1 MRMNL
6 RRIPHLVGVLLA
18 GSLLLTH
25 AAAQDPAFDVASIR
39 PNTSDARPGF
49 RALPTGR
56 LTATNIPLRQIIRR
70 AYKLHDAQVIGAPA
84 WVANERF
91 DIDART
97 ATAPAGGPDAVFPL
111 LRPLLRDRFLLR
123 AHMETRE
130 LPAYVLVL
138 AHRNGQLG
146 PQIHPSHA
154 DCAHATTLDQSQIRA
169 SVLDGWPPCGMT
181 FQVSYVVTEAG
192 GEQTVKMRVR
202 RSGNTMHDFAAAL
215 QDGLD
220 RPVVDGTGLEG
231 RFDLEYSH
239 APKPPT
245 ATTTDGPFGAAPPM
259 LFVALEEQLGLALE
273 SRRAAVGVLVIDAIE
288 RPTAN

>member
-1 MRMNL
+1 MATLLCTAMAS
-6 RRIPHLVGVLLA
+6 GVLV
-18 GSLLLTH
+18 SH
-25 AAAQDPAFDVASIR
+25 AAAQEPMFDVASIR
-39 PNTSDARPGF
+39 PDTSEAKPDF

-70 AYKLHDAQVIGAPA
+70 AYKLHDAQVIGAPD

-111 LRPLLRDRFLLR
+111 LRPLLRDRFMLR

-138 AHRNGQLG
+138 AHGDGRLG
-146 PQIHPSHA
+146 PQIHPSEA
-154 DCAHATTLDQSQIRA
+154 DCEHATTLDQSRIRA

-181 FQVSYVVTEAG
+181 FNVSYVATQAG
-192 GEQTVKMRVR
+192 GEQLVKTRIR

-215 QDGLD
+215 QEGLD
-220 RPVVDGTGLEG
+220 RPVIDGTGLEG

-239 APKPPT
+239 SPKPPT
-245 ATTTDGPFGAAPPM
+245 VTSDSPFGVAPPM
-259 LFVALEEQLGLALE
+259 LFVALEEQLGLKLE
-273 SRRAAVGVLVIDAIE
+273 SRRAPVDVLVIDAIE
-288 RPTAN
+288 QPTAN